1 LRLGGTVDKDA
12 SAIAVWVMRVMNEAE
27 LLPVATQLHIR
38 QEAYRMATEGALKR
52 DILVHFVNEIFFTT
66 PMREADSEAE
76 FKLARDAG
84 HYVSG
89 KT

>member
-1 LRLGGTVDKDA
+1 MRLGGTVDKDA

>member
-1 LRLGGTVDKDA
+1 MDKDA